1 MSKECKNI
9 KDAHRDGANIFIL
22 IQDTWTFTGRKSIHT
37 KAMKAEKVQEHRNA
51 LYPACFSPLTSTSLP
66 PVYSIDTLYRLDS
79 PSTPLPISPSIQQG
93 PSGRRGTL
101 SSPSHSPPLGLR
113 ENLLHSQVK

>member
-1 MSKECKNI
+1 
-9 KDAHRDGANIFIL
+9 
-22 IQDTWTFTGRKSIHT
+22 
-37 KAMKAEKVQEHRNA
+37 MKAEKVQEHRHA
-51 LYPACFSPLTSTSLP
+51 LYPACVSPLTPTSLP

-79 PSTPLPISPSIQQG
+79 PSTPLPISPSTQQG